1 MQKIRTNDLF
11 SSEFDLLQPRT
22 SNQFLLQ
29 NQNTSTITTTT
40 TTTTTTIDMKGEKK
54 KQEEI
59 DIQFDIHLDTIL
71 SNLNI
76 IKNQIKF

>member
-22 SNQFLLQ
+22 SNLFLLQ
-29 NQNTSTITTTT
+29 NQNTSSTTTA
-40 TTTTTTIDMKGEKK
+40 IDMKGEKK

-76 IKNQIKF
+76 IKNQIRF

>member
-22 SNQFLLQ
+22 SNLFLLQ
-29 NQNTSTITTTT
+29 NQNTSTTTTT
-40 TTTTTTIDMKGEKK
+40 TDMKGDKK
-54 KQEEI
+54 KKEEI

>member
-1 MQKIRTNDLF
+1 MQKIRTNHLF

-22 SNQFLLQ
+22 SNLFLLQ

-40 TTTTTTIDMKGEKK
+40 DMKGDKK
-54 KQEEI
+54 KEEEI

>member
-1 MQKIRTNDLF
+1 MQKIRTNHLF

-22 SNQFLLQ
+22 SNLFLLQ
-29 NQNTSTITTTT
+29 NQNTSTTTTPT
-40 TTTTTTIDMKGEKK
+40 TDMKGDKK
-54 KQEEI
+54 KEEEI

>member
-1 MQKIRTNDLF
+1 MQKIRTNYLF

-22 SNQFLLQ
+22 SNLFLLQ
-29 NQNTSTITTTT
+29 NQNTSTTTTT
-40 TTTTTTIDMKGEKK
+40 TDMKGDKK
-54 KQEEI
+54 KKEEI

>member
-1 MQKIRTNDLF
+1 MQKIRTDDLF
-11 SSEFDLLQPRT
+11 SSEFDMLLQPRT
-22 SNQFLLQ
+22 SNLFLLQ
-29 NQNTSTITTTT
+29 NQNTST
-40 TTTTTTIDMKGEKK
+40 TTTTTITTTITNMKVVEQK
-54 KQEEI
+54 EEI

>member
-11 SSEFDLLQPRT
+11 SSEFDLLQPST
-22 SNQFLLQ
+22 SNLFLLQ
-29 NQNTSTITTTT
+29 NQNTSTI
-40 TTTTTTIDMKGEKK
+40 TTTIDMKGEKK

>member
-11 SSEFDLLQPRT
+11 SSEFDVLQPRT
-22 SNQFLLQ
+22 SNLFLLQ
-29 NQNTSTITTTT
+29 NQNTST
-40 TTTTTTIDMKGEKK
+40 TTTTTIDMTGEKK

>member
-11 SSEFDLLQPRT
+11 SSEFDLLLQPRT
-22 SNQFLLQ
+22 SNLFLLQ
-29 NQNTSTITTTT
+29 NQNTST
-40 TTTTTTIDMKGEKK
+40 TTITNMKVGDQKEK
-54 KQEEI
+54 I
-59 DIQFDIHLDTIL
+59 DIQFEIHLDTIL